1 MLRCTPN
8 SGPAPRSGSGPCS
21 CCPRS
26 PTPRASTVPDAEVDA
41 EVARGRERYPDD
53 ARLQEYF
60 GTERG
65 RSYIRS
71 TLRRS
76 RVVEGLI
83 DEWLA
88 DHPDHPP
95 LPHLEDGPASAIE
108 GEQATANAAV
118 DATDPGSILDDVP
131 AAAG

>member
-1 MLRCTPN
+1 M
-8 SGPAPRSGSGPCS
+8 PRSQ
-21 CCPRS
+21 
-26 PTPRASTVPDAEVDA
+26 
-41 EVARGRERYPDD
+41 RGRERYPDD
-53 ARLQEYF
+53 ARLQDYF
-60 GTERG
+60 ETDRG

-95 LPHLEDGPASAIE
+95 LPHLEDAPASAIE
-108 GEQATANAAV
+108 GGQAAANAAV